1 MKFQFYLKLL
11 EGSSKKK
18 DEENS
23 FSECLG
29 WLMRLLKISLLATTF
44 SLAACSQFPV
54 GHKAIEF
61 KDAADP
67 AVELGF
73 KADAIKEMVEKA
85 KMIGGK
91 ASEFLATDLFVKG
104 NDASIRGDYQTA
116 SQIFRYVVELQP
128 EDNYLKRK
136 LSIEL
141 IRIGELKEA
150 EKILETVFAKSHNKD
165 DSIGLILA
173 GVYAALEKPELA
185 RTTYQKI
192 INTSA
197 DAEEACLFL
206 AKSFSSEKKYSDA
219 HALLAKCQKKSKDDP
234 VYAFY
239 RGKIEYERGHK
250 AEAKKFF
257 EKSLK
262 MDHTYSQ
269 AALALGAFYEEKE
282 DPRSAVKIYKK
293 FLEADGNSTS
303 LPVLSRLVTV
313 LFSMEENKSVI
324 PYAETLSSID
334 NTDLN
339 LKVRL
344 GLLYSDAGRYEE
356 ATNLFK
362 EVLTVV
368 PESDKVIY
376 YLGALNQQTN
386 HYPDAIE
393 YFKRIPTTSAL
404 FGDAGVQ
411 VGQMLGAFA
420 REEYVQGKVNGE
432 AQDKFMSFT
441 GERIKN
447 HEDTIVEFKMLQ
459 ASFFEDTF
467 QFKNAIQAMNE
478 VKSAKT
484 FTESH
489 SYYLASI
496 MEKDGQYVEARKLVQ
511 AIVDKDPNNA
521 HALNF
526 LGYSYLEKKERL
538 DVAFSYI
545 SKAVKLRPED
555 GYIRDSLA
563 WYYFQT
569 GKFQEALAEAKK
581 AFELVKS
588 DVIIT
593 KHLGMIYQRLNYFD
607 KAKEFL
613 TQALKQ
619 SRVEAEKEDVLKI
632 LMDVEKVRLPA
643 SESNE

>member
-1 MKFQFYLKLL
+1 MRISNKVMLL
-11 EGSSKKK
+11 
-18 DEENS
+18 
-23 FSECLG
+23 
-29 WLMRLLKISLLATTF
+29 LLSYALV
-44 SLAACSQFPV
+44 ACSQLPLGEKLV
-54 GHKAIEF
+54 VSEI
-61 KDAADP
+61 DDP
-67 AVELGF
+67 AFSLGM
-73 KADAIKEMVEKA
+73 KNNDLKDIVAEA
-85 KMIGGK
+85 KRIGGK
-91 ASEFLATDLFVKG
+91 APEFLATDLFIKG

-116 SQIFRYVVELQP
+116 AQIFKYVVELEP
-128 EDNYLKRK
+128 TDIYLKKK

-141 IRIGELKEA
+141 IRIGEIKEA
-150 EKILETVFAKSHNKD
+150 EKILETVFAESKNKD

-197 DAEEACLFL
+197 DVEEACLFL
-206 AKSFSSEKKYSDA
+206 AKSYAGDKKYNEA
-219 HALLAKCQKKSKDDP
+219 HSLLAKCEKKSKDEP
-234 VYAFY
+234 VYSFY
-239 RGKIEYERGHK
+239 RGKIEYERGNK
-250 AEAKKFF
+250 PEAKKFF

-262 MDHTYSQ
+262 MDPSYAQ

-282 DPRSAVKIYKK
+282 NVPAAITVYKK
-293 FLEADGNSTS
+293 FLAMDGNSTS
-303 LPVLSRLVTV
+303 VPVLSRLVTL
-313 LFSMEENKSVI
+313 LFTMEANAEVV

-334 NTDLN
+334 STDLN

-368 PESDKVIY
+368 PDSDKVIY

-386 HYPDAIE
+386 HYQEALE
-393 YFKRIPTTSAL
+393 YFKKIPSSSVL

-411 VGQMLGAFA
+411 MGQILGAYA
-420 REEYVQGKVNGE
+420 REEFVQSKKNGE
-432 AQDKFMSFT
+432 AIKNFISFT
-441 GERIKN
+441 DERIKA
-447 HEDTIVEFKMLQ
+447 HEENIVEYKMQ
-459 ASFFEDTF
+459 VASFYEDTF
-467 QFKNAIQAMNE
+467 QYKKAVETMGE
-478 VKSAKT
+478 VKTHKL
-484 FTESH
+484 FTDSH

-496 MEKDGQYVEARKLVQ
+496 LEKDGQYLEARKLVQ
-511 AIVDKDPNNA
+511 VIVDKDPNNA

-526 LGYSYLEKKERL
+526 LGYSYLEKNERL
-538 DVAFSYI
+538 DVAFDYI
-545 SKAVKLRPED
+545 SKAVKIRPDD

-569 GKFQEALAEAKK
+569 GKYKEALAEAKK

-593 KHLGMIYQRLNYFD
+593 KHLGMIYQQLNYFD

-613 TQALKQ
+613 TEALKQ
-619 SRVEAEKEDVLKI
+619 ARVETEREDVLKI
-632 LMDVEKVRLPA
+632 LNDVENGRLPA
-643 SESNE
+643 SESK

>member
-1 MKFQFYLKLL
+1 
-11 EGSSKKK
+11 
-18 DEENS
+18 
-23 FSECLG
+23 
-29 WLMRLLKISLLATTF
+29 MRLLKISVLATTF
-44 SLAACSQFPV
+44 SLVACSQLPTEV
-54 GHKAIEF
+54 SRIEF
-61 KDAADP
+61 RKTADP
-67 AVELGF
+67 AKELGF
-73 KADAIKEMVEKA
+73 QGDDLKGMVAQA
-85 KMIGGK
+85 KSLGGR
-91 ASEFLATDLFVKG
+91 ATEFLATDLFIKG

-116 SQIFRYVVELQP
+116 TQLFRYVVELEP
-128 EDNYLKRK
+128 NDNYLKRK

-141 IRIGELKEA
+141 IRIGEIKEA
-150 EKILETVFAKSHNKD
+150 EKILETVFAESHNKD

-173 GVYAALEKPELA
+173 GVYAALEKPEQA
-185 RTTYQKI
+185 RITYQKI

-206 AKSFSSEKKYSDA
+206 AKSYSAEKKYNEA
-219 HALLAKCQKKSKDDP
+219 HALLAKCEKKSKDDP

-239 RGKIEYERGHK
+239 RGKIEYDRGHK
-250 AEAKKFF
+250 PQAKKFF

-282 DPRSAVKIYKK
+282 DSKSAVKIYKA
-293 FLEADGNSTS
+293 FLEADGNSTN

-313 LFSMEENKSVI
+313 LFSMEENLAVI

-344 GLLYSDAGRYEE
+344 GLLYSDSGRYEE
-356 ATNLFK
+356 AKNLFK

-386 HYPDAIE
+386 HYQQAIE
-393 YFKRIPTTSAL
+393 FFKRIPGTSAL
-404 FGDAGVQ
+404 YGDAGVQ
-411 VGQMLGAFA
+411 VGQMLGAMA
-420 REEYVQGKVNGE
+420 REEYVEGKKSGE
-432 AQDKFMSFT
+432 AQSRFMNYT
-441 GERIKN
+441 AERIKE
-447 HEDTIVEFKMLQ
+447 HEETAVEFKMLQ
-459 ASFFEDTF
+459 ASFYEDTF
-467 QFKNAIQAMNE
+467 QYKSAIQAMTD
-478 VKSAKT
+478 VKAHKN

-489 SYYLASI
+489 SYYLASV
-496 MEKDGQYVEARKLVQ
+496 MEKDGQYLEARKMVQ
-511 AIVDKDPNNA
+511 VIIDKDPNNA

-526 LGYSYLEKKERL
+526 LGYSYLEKNERL
-538 DVAFSYI
+538 DVAFNYI
-545 SKAVKLRPED
+545 SKAVKLRPDD

-569 GKFQEALAEAKK
+569 GKYQEALTEAKK

-593 KHLGMIYQRLNYFD
+593 KHLGMIYQRLNYLD

-613 TQALKQ
+613 TEALKQ
-619 SRVEAEKEDVLKI
+619 ARVEADKEDVLKI
-632 LMDVEKVRLPA
+632 LGDVEKVRMPA
-643 SESNE
+643 SESK

>member
-1 MKFQFYLKLL
+1 
-11 EGSSKKK
+11 
-18 DEENS
+18 
-23 FSECLG
+23 
-29 WLMRLLKISLLATTF
+29 MRLLKFSLVAVTF
-44 SLAACSQFPV
+44 SLVSCSQLTV
-54 GHKAIEF
+54 DQHSSEYKKTG
-61 KDAADP
+61 DP

-73 KADAIKEMVEKA
+73 QADSLKEMVEKA
-85 KMIGGK
+85 KSIGGK
-91 ASEFLATDLFVKG
+91 ASEYLASDLFIKG

-116 SQIFRYVVELQP
+116 TQIFRYVVELQP
-128 EDNYLKRK
+128 ADNFLKRK

-150 EKILETVFAKSHNKD
+150 EKILETVFTESHYKD

-185 RTTYQKI
+185 RVTYQKI
-192 INTSA
+192 INSSVET
-197 DAEEACLFL
+197 EEACLFL
-206 AKSFSSEKKYSDA
+206 AKSYSAEKKYSEA
-219 HALLAKCQKKSKDDP
+219 HSLLAKCEKKSKDDP

-250 AEAKKFF
+250 REAKKFF

-282 DPRSAVKIYKK
+282 DLKSAVKTYEA
-293 FLEADGNSTS
+293 FLSLDGNSTS

-313 LFSMEENKSVI
+313 LFSMEETKAVI

-334 NTDLN
+334 NSDLN

-344 GLLYSDAGRYEE
+344 GLLYSDSGRYDE

-386 HYPDAIE
+386 HYPEAIE
-393 YFKRIPTTSAL
+393 FFKRIPQSSAL
-404 FGDAGVQ
+404 YSDAGVQ
-411 VGQMLGAFA
+411 VGQMLGSFA
-420 REEYVQGKVNGE
+420 REEYVHNKTNDE
-432 AQDKFMSFT
+432 AKNNFLHFT
-441 GERIKN
+441 DERIKE
-447 HEDTIVEFKMLQ
+447 HEESAIEYKLLQ

-467 QFKNAIQAMNE
+467 QYKTAIQAMND
-478 VKSAKT
+478 VKAHKN
-484 FTESH
+484 FTEAH

-496 MEKDGQYVEARKLVQ
+496 LEKDGQYLEARKLVQ

-526 LGYSYLEKKERL
+526 LGYSYLEKKERM
-538 DVAFSYI
+538 DIAFSYI
-545 SKAVKLRPED
+545 LKAVKLRPED

-569 GKFQEALAEAKK
+569 GKFKEALAESKK

-593 KHLGMIYQRLNYFD
+593 KHLGMIYQHLNYFD

-613 TQALKQ
+613 TEALKQ
-619 SRVEAEKEDVLKI
+619 ARVEADKEDVLKI
-632 LMDVEKVRLPA
+632 LTDVEKVRLPA
-643 SESNE
+643 SESK

>member
-1 MKFQFYLKLL
+1 MPTQQHPVV
-11 EGSSKKK
+11 SSK
-18 DEENS
+18 
-23 FSECLG
+23 
-29 WLMRLLKISLLATTF
+29 I
-44 SLAACSQFPV
+44 
-54 GHKAIEF
+54 
-61 KDAADP
+61 ADP
-67 AVELGF
+67 ASELGI
-73 KADAIKEMVEKA
+73 KSDDLKEMVEKA
-85 KMIGGK
+85 IAVGGR
-91 ASEFLATDLFVKG
+91 ATEFLATDLYIKG

-116 SQIFRYVVELQP
+116 AQIFRYVVELEP
-128 EDNYLKRK
+128 KDTYLKRK

-150 EKILETVFAKSHNKD
+150 EKILETVFVESKNKD

-173 GVYAALEKPELA
+173 GVYAALEKPLLA
-185 RTTYQKI
+185 RATYQKI

-197 DAEEACLFL
+197 DPEEACLFL
-206 AKSFSSEKKYSDA
+206 AKSYAMEKKYNEA
-219 HALLAKCQKKSKDDP
+219 HTLLAKCEKKTKDDP

-239 RGKIEYERGHK
+239 RGKIEYERDNKQG
-250 AEAKKFF
+250 AKDFF

-262 MDHTYSQ
+262 MDPSYAQ
-269 AALALGAFYEEKE
+269 AALALGAFFEEKE
-282 DPRSAVKIYKK
+282 NLPAAVKIYKK
-293 FLEADGNSTS
+293 FLSVEGNATS
-303 LPVLSRLVTV
+303 VPVLSRLVTI
-313 LFSMEENKSVI
+313 LFSMEANLEVV

-334 NTDLN
+334 NSDLN

-368 PESDKVIY
+368 PDSDKVIY

-386 HYPDAIE
+386 HYQEAID
-393 YFKRIPTTSAL
+393 YFRRIPASSAL
-404 FGDAGVQ
+404 YSDAGVQ

-420 REEYVQGKVNGE
+420 REEFVQGKKNGE
-432 AQDKFMSFT
+432 SSHNFMTFT
-441 GERIKN
+441 SQRIKE
-447 HEDTIVEFKMLQ
+447 HEESAVEFKMLQ

-467 QFKNAIQAMNE
+467 QYKMAIETMND
-478 VKSAKT
+478 VRGHKA

-496 MEKDGQYVEARKLVQ
+496 LEKDGQYLEARKLVQ
-511 AIVDKDPNNA
+511 VIVDKDPNNA

-526 LGYSYLEKKERL
+526 LGYSYLEKNERL
-538 DVAFSYI
+538 DVAFEYI
-545 SKAVKLRPED
+545 SKAVKLRPDD

-569 GKFQEALAEAKK
+569 GKYKEALAEAKK

-613 TQALKQ
+613 TEALKQ
-619 SRVEAEKEDVLKI
+619 ARAESDKEDVLKI
-632 LMDVEKVRLPA
+632 LNDVENIRLPA
-643 SESNE
+643 SDSK

>member
-1 MKFQFYLKLL
+1 MRFLK
-11 EGSSKKK
+11 
-18 DEENS
+18 N
-23 FSECLG
+23 
-29 WLMRLLKISLLATTF
+29 SLLATSFT
-44 SLAACSQFPV
+44 LMACSQMPISDHV
-54 GHKAIEF
+54 VVVAKAS
-61 KDAADP
+61 DP
-67 AVELGF
+67 AKELG
-73 KADAIKEMVEKA
+73 IKSDDLKDMVNKA
-85 KMIGGK
+85 KSLGGR
-91 ASEFLATDLFVKG
+91 ASEFLATDLFIKA

-116 SQIFRYVVELQP
+116 SQIFKYVVDLQP
-128 EDNYLKRK
+128 NDSFLKRK

-150 EKILETVFAKSHNKD
+150 EKILETVFVESHYKD

-173 GVYAALEKPELA
+173 GVYAALEKPVLA
-185 RTTYQKI
+185 RETYQKI

-206 AKSFSSEKKYSDA
+206 AKSFSGEKKYKEA
-219 HALLAKCQKKSKDDP
+219 HALLSKCEKKSKDDP
-234 VYAFY
+234 VYSFY

-250 AEAKKFF
+250 PEARKFF
-257 EKSLK
+257 EKSLT
-262 MDHTYSQ
+262 MDHSYAQ

-282 DPRSAVKIYKK
+282 DLKKAVKVYKE
-293 FLEADGNSTS
+293 FLDDEGNGTNMA
-303 LPVLSRLVTV
+303 VLSRLVTV
-313 LFSMEENKSVI
+313 LFSMEENADVI

-344 GLLYSDAGRYEE
+344 GLLYSDSGRYDE

-386 HYPDAIE
+386 HYPEAID
-393 YFKRIPTTSAL
+393 YFKRIPASSAL

-411 VGQMLGAFA
+411 VGQMMGAVA
-420 REEYVQGKVNGE
+420 REDFVQGKKSGE
-432 AQDKFMSFT
+432 AIGKFMSFT
-441 GERIKN
+441 EERIKD
-447 HEDTIVEFKMLQ
+447 HDESVVEFKMLQ

-467 QFKNAIQAMNE
+467 QYKKAIETMAA
-478 VKSAKT
+478 VKSHKG

-489 SYYLASI
+489 SYYLASL
-496 MEKDGQYVEARKLVQ
+496 MEKDGQYLEARSLVQ

-526 LGYSYLEKKERL
+526 LGYSYLEKNERL
-538 DVAFSYI
+538 DVAFAYI
-545 SKAVKLRPED
+545 TKAVKLRPDD

-569 GKFQEALAEAKK
+569 GKFKEALAEAKK

-607 KAKEFL
+607 KAKEYL
-613 TQALKQ
+613 TEALKQ
-619 SRVEAEKEDVLKI
+619 AKVEADKEDVLKI
-632 LMDVEKVRLPA
+632 LGDVEKVRLPA
-643 SESNE
+643 SESK

>member
-1 MKFQFYLKLL
+1 
-11 EGSSKKK
+11 
-18 DEENS
+18 
-23 FSECLG
+23 
-29 WLMRLLKISLLATTF
+29 MRLLKISVFATIF
-44 SLAACSQFPV
+44 SVTACSQLPYE
-54 GHKAIEF
+54 HHTLEIQK
-61 KDAADP
+61 AADP
-67 AVELGF
+67 AAELGF
-73 KADAIKEMVEKA
+73 KSDILKDMVANA
-85 KMIGGK
+85 KNIGGR
-91 ASEFLATDLFVKG
+91 ASEFLATDLFIKG

-128 EDNYLKRK
+128 QDNYLKKK

-150 EKILETVFAKSHNKD
+150 EKILKSVFDESRIKD

-185 RTTYQKI
+185 RVTYQQI
-192 INTSA
+192 INTTA

-206 AKSFSSEKKYSDA
+206 AKSYSGEKKYNEA
-219 HALLAKCQKKSKDDP
+219 HALLGKCEKKSKDDP
-234 VYAFY
+234 VYSFY

-250 AEAKKFF
+250 SEAKKFF

-262 MDHTYSQ
+262 MDHTYAQ

-282 DPRSAVKIYKK
+282 DLKSAVKSYKA
-293 FLEADGNSTS
+293 FLAADGNSTS
-303 LPVLSRLVTV
+303 VPVLSRLVTV
-313 LFSMEENKSVI
+313 LFSMDENKAVI

-334 NTDLN
+334 NSDLN

-344 GLLYSDAGRYEE
+344 GLLYSDNGRYEE

-368 PESDKVIY
+368 PDSDKVIY

-386 HYPDAIE
+386 HYQEAIE
-393 YFKRIPTTSAL
+393 FFKRIPSSSAL

-411 VGQMLGAFA
+411 VGQMLGSMA
-420 REEYVQGKVNGE
+420 REEYVQGIKSGD
-432 AQDKFMSFT
+432 AQNKFMSFT
-441 GERIKN
+441 TERIKD
-447 HEDTIVEFKMLQ
+447 HDETIVEFKMLQ

-467 QFKNAIQAMNE
+467 QYKNAIGVMTE
-478 VKSAKT
+478 VQNHKN

-496 MEKDGQYVEARKLVQ
+496 MEKDGQYLEARKLVQ
-511 AIVDKDPNNA
+511 VIIDKDPNNA

-526 LGYSYLEKKERL
+526 LGYSYLEKNERL
-538 DVAFSYI
+538 DIAFNYI
-545 SKAVKLRPED
+545 SKAVKLKPED

-613 TQALKQ
+613 TEALKQ
-619 SRVEAEKEDVLKI
+619 AHVQADKEDVLKI
-632 LMDVEKVRLPA
+632 LNDVERIRLPA
-643 SESNE
+643 SESK

>member
-1 MKFQFYLKLL
+1 
-11 EGSSKKK
+11 
-18 DEENS
+18 
-23 FSECLG
+23 
-29 WLMRLLKISLLATTF
+29 MRLLQVSLLATTLTF
-44 SLAACSQFPV
+44 ASCSQFPV
-54 GHKAIEF
+54 GRSEIKF
-61 KDAADP
+61 KNAVDP
-67 AVELGF
+67 SNELGF
-73 KADAIKEMVEKA
+73 KSEALKDMVEKA
-85 KMIGGK
+85 KSIGGK
-91 ASEFLATDLFVKG
+91 ASEFLASDLFIKA

-128 EDNYLKRK
+128 QDHYLKRK

-150 EKILETVFAKSHNKD
+150 EKILEAVFEKSQKKD
-165 DSIGLILA
+165 DSVGLILA
-173 GVYAALEKPELA
+173 GVYAALEKPDRA
-185 RTTYQKI
+185 RETYQKI
-192 INTSA
+192 IRTSA
-197 DAEEACLFL
+197 DIEEACLFL
-206 AKSFSSEKKYSDA
+206 AKSYSAEKKYKEA
-219 HALLAKCQKKSKDDP
+219 HALLAKCERKTKDDP

-250 AEAKKFF
+250 AEARKFF

-262 MDHTYSQ
+262 MDHSYAQ
-269 AALALGAFYEEKE
+269 AALALGGFYEENE
-282 DPRSAVKIYKK
+282 DLRSAVKTYKT
-293 FLEADGNSTS
+293 FLETEGNSTS

-313 LFSMEENKSVI
+313 LFSMEENVAVI
-324 PYAETLSSID
+324 PYAEALSSID
-334 NTDLN
+334 STDLN

-344 GLLYSDAGRYEE
+344 GLIYSDSGRYEE

-376 YLGALNQQTN
+376 YLAALNQQTN
-386 HYPDAIE
+386 HYAEAIE
-393 YFKRIPTTSAL
+393 YYKRIPSNSAL
-404 FGDAGVQ
+404 YGDAGVQ
-411 VGQMLGAFA
+411 IGQMLGAFA
-420 REEYVQGKVNGE
+420 REEYVQGKKTGE
-432 AQDKFMSFT
+432 AQDKFMSF
-441 GERIKN
+441 I
-447 HEDTIVEFKMLQ
+447 EDRMKDQEETVVEFKMLQ

-467 QFKNAIQAMNE
+467 QYKNAIGSMSD
-478 VKSAKT
+478 VKTAKA

-489 SYYLASI
+489 SYYLASLL
-496 MEKDGQYVEARKLVQ
+496 EKDGQYLEARKLVQ

-545 SKAVKLRPED
+545 SRAVKLRPED

-569 GKFQEALAEAKK
+569 GKFQEALVEAKK

-607 KAKEFL
+607 KAKEYL
-613 TQALKQ
+613 TQALNQ
-619 SRVEAEKEDVLKI
+619 ARLEADKEDVLKI
-632 LMDVEKVRLPA
+632 LIDVEKVRLPA
-643 SESNE
+643 SESKE

>member
-1 MKFQFYLKLL
+1 
-11 EGSSKKK
+11 
-18 DEENS
+18 
-23 FSECLG
+23 
-29 WLMRLLKISLLATTF
+29 MRLLKISLLATIL
-44 SLAACSQFPV
+44 SLVACSQLPTEKSSLV
-54 GHKAIEF
+54 IGKAE
-61 KDAADP
+61 DP
-67 AVELGF
+67 AVEMGF
-73 KADAIKEMVEKA
+73 KSDQLKDMVVKA
-85 KMIGGK
+85 KTIGGK
-91 ASEFLATDLFVKG
+91 ASEFLATDLFIKG

-116 SQIFRYVVELQP
+116 SQIFKYVVELQP
-128 EDNYLKRK
+128 QDNYLKRK

-150 EKILETVFAKSHNKD
+150 QGILEAVFAESHYKD

-206 AKSFSSEKKYSDA
+206 AKSYAAEKKYNEA
-219 HALLAKCQKKSKDDP
+219 HILLASCEKKSKDDP
-234 VYAFY
+234 VYSFY
-239 RGKIEYERGHK
+239 RGKIEYERAHK
-250 AEAKKFF
+250 VEAKKFF

-262 MDHTYSQ
+262 MDHTYAQ
-269 AALALGAFYEEKE
+269 AALALGAYYEEKE
-282 DPRSAVKIYKK
+282 DFPSAVKTYKK
-293 FLEADGNSTS
+293 FLSAEGNSTS

-313 LFSMEENKSVI
+313 LFSMENNKDVI

-344 GLLYSDAGRYEE
+344 GLLYSDEGRFDE

-376 YLGALNQQTN
+376 YLGALGQQTN
-386 HYPDAIE
+386 HVQEAID
-393 YFKRIPTTSAL
+393 YFKRIPSSSAL
-404 FGDAGVQ
+404 YSDAGIQ
-411 VGQMLGAFA
+411 IGQMMAGFA
-420 REEYVQGKVNGE
+420 REEYVQGKKPGE
-432 AQDKFMSFT
+432 AFNNFMAFT
-441 GERIKN
+441 DERIKE
-447 HEDTIVEFKMLQ
+447 HEESAVEFKMLQ
-459 ASFFEDTF
+459 ASYFEDTF
-467 QFKNAIQAMNE
+467 QYKRAIQAMSE
-478 VKSAKT
+478 VKSNKA

-489 SYYLASI
+489 SYYLASVL
-496 MEKDGQYVEARKLVQ
+496 EKDGQYLEARSLVQ

-526 LGYSYLEKKERL
+526 LGYSYLEKNERL
-538 DVAFSYI
+538 DKAFDYI
-545 SKAVKLRPED
+545 SKAVKLRPDD
-555 GYIRDSLA
+555 GYIRDSMA

-569 GKFQEALAEAKK
+569 GKFQEALVESKK

-593 KHLGMIYQRLNYFD
+593 KHLGMIYQRLHYFD

-613 TQALKQ
+613 TEALKQ
-619 SRVEAEKEDVLKI
+619 AKAAEDKEDVLKI
-632 LMDVEKVRLPA
+632 LGDVEKVRLPA
-643 SESNE
+643 SESK